1 VTGGVWHT
9 IALKLNYRKPRD
21 EANPH
26 LALLLEYRGF
36 GLDLILAIDV
46 PLLGRQLLRFARA
59 AAGCCPAM
67 SAGSAVSALRC
78 WQSAGHLELE
88 LVHGGMGWRRE
99 DGRVLKARD
108 RTGVPLVEIRVLLPL
123 LLVLLHQH
131 AELVPVVKPVAGPR
145 GSRGPEW

>member
-1 VTGGVWHT
+1 VWHT

-26 LALLLEYRGF
+26 LALLLEYHGF

-46 PLLGRQLLRFARA
+46 PLLGRQLLAV
-59 AAGCCPAM
+59 CCPAM

-88 LVHGGMGWRRE
+88 HVHGGMERRRE
-99 DGRVLKARD
+99 HGRVLKARD
-108 RTGVPLVEIRVLLPL
+108 RAGVPLVEVRVLLPL
-123 LLVLLHQH
+123 LLVLLRQH
-131 AELVPVVKPVAGPR
+131 VELVPVVKPVAGPR